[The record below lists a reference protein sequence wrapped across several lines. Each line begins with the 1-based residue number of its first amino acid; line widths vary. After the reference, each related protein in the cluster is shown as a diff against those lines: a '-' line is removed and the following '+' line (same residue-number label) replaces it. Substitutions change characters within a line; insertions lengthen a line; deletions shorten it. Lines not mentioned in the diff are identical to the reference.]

1 MCRALA
7 LALALV
13 AASPFRAAEPAPPGD
28 CVAVPFA
35 QQVDVRTVA
44 ALAHEAPERLLER
57 IDRLGIDLRRVPGG
71 VPGRPVNP
79 LLATLPVADPRLL
92 GLAEFRDGYE
102 GRSIPRAVLAGGPA
116 RDTVLIRETA
126 STWTLL
132 HEVVHL
138 LIVPSDGFVPRADLE
153 LRFSLAFHRLQVYQR
168 RLYDDPWRLLDPRWR
183 RDIVDAQQ
191 EVATLLYDRLRIGQ
205 SQEAIVERV
214 LEGCI
219 DARSPYFDAARRDEG
234 RRYGTA
240 MIDNAIDVFDTLNAS
255 VEHTDATVRQSDRWG
270 DYAAAIA
277 RAERA
282 TGRTAPNPTEPTP
295 KGGRRLSPRFV
306 EWMMMLPAGHVT
318 DVPGLTRNDQL
329 KALGNGVVPPC
340 DQGEAGDRIGRA
352 VMQRERQPPPAAGRD
367 QHQSQR

>member
-1 MCRALA
+1 MADRRAALLLRPRRGGHPSPASALGPRPVTSRTPGRTPFRARSPASLASRARTRTRALA
-7 LALALV
+7 LALALALG
-13 AASPFRAAEPAPPGD
+13 AASPSRAAEPAPPGD

-44 ALAHEAPERLLER
+44 ALAHEAPERLLAR

-71 VPGRPVNP
+71 VPGRSVNP
-79 LLATLPVADPRLL
+79 LLATLPAADPRLL

-205 SQEAIVERV
+205 SQEAIIERV

-255 VEHTDATVRQSDRWG
+255 VEHTDATVRQLAD
-270 DYAAAIA
+270 
-277 RAERA
+277 
-282 TGRTAPNPTEPTP
+282 
-295 KGGRRLSPRFV
+295 
-306 EWMMMLPAGHVT
+306 
-318 DVPGLTRNDQL
+318 DV
-329 KALGNGVVPPC
+329 
-340 DQGEAGDRIGRA
+340 
-352 VMQRERQPPPAAGRD
+352 AAGRLPQGPD
-367 QHQSQR
+367 RRLAAADREAFALAQRDVRMSLARTREEIDALKRYYGR